1 MPTFNSGGYAIHM
14 DHYAP
19 KRGGKHPAVLLVHGS
34 GGPLRGVD
42 PYGEKAAGFGVHV
55 FVPHYFERTGHT
67 WVSPSVIEQYFP
79 EWLETLG
86 EAITF
91 AEMQPG
97 VDPDRIG
104 LLGFSLGSYLSLS
117 RATYDPRVACVAELF
132 GGLPEHFVKDAGK
145 LPPTLILHGDS
156 DGTVSVDEAHKLNA
170 LLEQH
175 NIPHEMKIYSGQ
187 GHHFTGLVQM
197 DALRR
202 IVSFFQQHLTARR
215 SRVG

>member
-1 MPTFNSGGYAIHM
+1 M

-19 KRGGKHPAVLLVHGS
+19 PRPGKHPAVLLVHGS
-34 GGPLRGVD
+34 GGPISGVD

-67 WVSPSVIEQYFP
+67 WVSPANIEKYFVD
-79 EWLETLG
+79 WLETLG
-86 EAITF
+86 EAISF

-104 LLGFSLGSYLSLS
+104 LLGFSLGGYLSLS
-117 RATYDPRVACVAELF
+117 RATYDPRIACVAELF

-145 LPPTLILHGDS
+145 LPPTLILHGDADS
-156 DGTVSVDEAHKLNA
+156 TVPVDEAYKLKA
-170 LLEQH
+170 LLEE
-175 NIPHEMKIYSGQ
+175 NRVPHAMKIYSGQ

-202 IVSFFQQHLTARR
+202 IAMFFQEHLAAKRR
-215 SRVG
+215 SGAAK